1 MTNYNVD
8 IPDHETDVARI
19 LPPSPFYNL
28 LPSPSDL
35 AVPAYQNAILATVQ
49 KIRLIM
55 QSVPIVKYWHC
66 VHHASFDQSA
76 CSQTEG
82 QELGQKKIYISPLS

>member
-66 VHHASFDQSA
+66 VQVLI
-76 CSQTEG
+76 SQHVAR
-82 QELGQKKIYISPLS
+82 LKDRSWDKRKDISLH